1 MKSLLQLP
9 VSLFDLNQS
18 ISITLHP
25 NCQDSSM
32 HETKHCPTIIPRFSS
47 IRLPI
52 SKARRQ
58 RFEAFRAAFQSS
70 SQHFEVTSGG
80 QRCYVTPANGSNT
93 THDIVHFVDRLSRY
107 PLSLVSVHRDR
118 RASREKRSTVS
129 RHFHRPFIDPRKW
142 NEPTK
147 FRGDRDGWTVIENL
161 SLNVVRGRQPETE
174 AILPTRGNFIR
185 GECIVHSRDVSNIV
199 KGLS

>member
-1 MKSLLQLP
+1 
-9 VSLFDLNQS
+9 
-18 ISITLHP
+18 
-25 NCQDSSM
+25 M
-32 HETKHCPTIIPRFSS
+32 HETKHCPTIIPRFSNAPNS
-47 IRLPI
+47 TSGFKGTTSEIRGISHRVPI
-52 SKARRQ
+52 SSR
-58 RFEAFRAAFQSS
+58 
-70 SQHFEVTSGG
+70 HFEVTSGG

-93 THDIVHFVDRLSRY
+93 IHDIVHFVDRLSRY

-161 SLNVVRGRQPETE
+161 SLNVVSGGQPETE
-174 AILPTRGNFIR
+174 AILLTRENFIR
-185 GECIVHSRDVSNIV
+185 GDSWIVHCPFKECIKEYSERIIV
-199 KGLS
+199 GEMYIFHVYFYISIASIES